1 MLVVAT
7 GTGDCLA
14 SSFNVLMND
23 VHMFRQFVLIE
34 ACSFCTLN
42 SVSTSVV
49 HYNLACIW
57 PSLDNTLLSANLATS
72 LPISLAF
79 DICRF
84 T

>member
-14 SSFNVLMND
+14 SSFNVIMKD

-34 ACSFCTLN
+34 ACSCCILN
-42 SVSTSVV
+42 SVCTSVV

-57 PSLDNTLLSANLATS
+57 PSLDNTLSSAKFIYELPNLTG
-72 LPISLAF
+72 I
-79 DICRF
+79 
-84 T
+84 